1 MTTALGELPYI
12 TVIALVAI
20 GLYIILVKKNLIKI
34 AMGIVIMEAGANLFL
49 ITLAFNSGDR
59 LSAPVFTSQI
69 LGGTEATYSMPTTH
83 ALTLT
88 SIVIG
93 LATTALLLSFIMQAY
108 KKHKVTSTDE
118 FRRLR
123 G

>member
-12 TVIALVAI
+12 TVIALLAI

-69 LGGTEATYSMPTTH
+69 MGGTPATYSLPTPH